1 MNGRRSVIGLC
12 MLFALFVSAFAAQ
25 SASAVNGTTAFT
37 CASTASGAGF
47 SKEHCKPSDAVGS
60 GAAFKHVEIPQDT
73 TTEITGS
80 NETTAG
86 ATDVTKL
93 KATINGISTEIQAKV
108 TTGSGWMENKK
119 EGAGDP
125 NPGEHFAIGH
135 GTITYTAAEVTAP
148 AGKGCT
154 VSTDIDPLNMGEPG
168 VVHTEPL
175 KATTTGQG
183 DALKFEPTTGS
194 IFTRF
199 YITGCAGSEA
209 LVALNGTY
217 TVTGSVIGTPDGAT
231 TNFTHTKTTEQN
243 TLKLNGSIKSGLEGT
258 LTIKG
263 RANSSEAY
271 KPISSTTVSTP

>member
-12 MLFALFVSAFAAQ
+12 MLFALFLSAFASQ
-25 SASAVNGTTAFT
+25 SASAVTKGTTAFT

-86 ATDVTKL
+86 ATDITKF
-93 KATINGISTEIQAKV
+93 KTVSNGITTELQAKV
-108 TTGSGWMENKK
+108 ATGSGWMENKK
-119 EGAGDP
+119 EGATDP
-125 NPGEHFAIGH
+125 NPGEHYAVGH
-135 GTITYTAAEVTAP
+135 GTITYTEATVVAP

-154 VSTDIDPLNMGEPG
+154 VWTDIDPLTMGEQG

-194 IFTRF
+194 NFTRF
-199 YITGCAGSEA
+199 YITGCEGSEA
-209 LVALNGTY
+209 LKGLNRTY
-217 TVTGSVIGTPDGAT
+217 TLTGSVIGVPDGSTVNFSHVGT
-231 TNFTHTKTTEQN
+231 TAQN
-243 TLKLNGSIKSGLEGT
+243 TLKLNGSKAGLEGT
-258 LTIKG
+258 VTIKG
-263 RANSSEAY
+263 RANSGEAY
-271 KPISSTTVSTP
+271 KPLSATTVETP

>member
-1 MNGRRSVIGLC
+1 MNGHRSVIGLC
-12 MLFALFVSAFAAQ
+12 MLCALLVSGFAAQ
-25 SASAVNGTTAFT
+25 SASAVTKGTTAFT
-37 CASTASGAGF
+37 CAAGSGAGF
-47 SKEHCKPSDAVGS
+47 SKEHCKPEDAVGS
-60 GAAFKHVEIPQDT
+60 GAKFNHVEIPQDT

-93 KATINGISTEIQAKV
+93 KATINGIVTELQAKV

-119 EGAGDP
+119 EGATDP
-125 NPGEHFAIGH
+125 NPGEHYAVGH
-135 GTITYTAAEVTAP
+135 GTITYTEASVVAP

-154 VSTDIDPLNMGEPG
+154 VWTDIDPETMGEQG

-183 DALKFEPTTGS
+183 DSLKFEPTTGNV
-194 IFTRF
+194 FTRF

-217 TVTGSVIGTPDGAT
+217 TVTGSVTGVPDGAT
-231 TNFTHTKTTEQN
+231 TNFTHTATTAQN

-263 RANSSEAY
+263 RANSGEAY
-271 KPISSTTVSTP
+271 KPLSVTTVETP